1 MNFEIWMNGQV
12 LSKLAAFFTGH
23 WRTAAAERQRA
34 RAALGMHAE
43 GARTAELQQAAP
55 IPADGRGPRR
65 QPGCNSWGE
74 RGRTPR
80 WQGTD
85 GAGCRRFELDGDGD
99 GRAPNGGVRRLRRGL
114 IQEEGGEGASDRAQ
128 PAKNE
133 RRRRFEFTGEVA
145 TSVPADG
152 CGRARRGAWAFLGI
166 SGSGEGGQRLPAG
179 SLVDADGVELRTGE
193 AVALAS
199 SGTNGR
205 RRSSGFGSS
214 APGGAAESLASGR
227 RSAWRSKA
235 PVTNYS
241 DVAR

>member
-1 MNFEIWMNGQV
+1 MLKV
-12 LSKLAAFFTGH
+12 LARLNCSRQHLSLLMGEDRGGNQDA
-23 WRTAAAERQRA
+23 TAGVSVE
-34 RAALGMHAE
+34 
-43 GARTAELQQAAP
+43 ELRDGRDRMEQAA
-55 IPADGRGPRR
+55 DGSSSTATVMAGLQMVAFDGSDVVLFKKRV
-65 QPGCNSWGE
+65 
-74 RGRTPR
+74 GR
-80 WQGTD
+80 
-85 GAGCRRFELDGDGD
+85 
-99 GRAPNGGVRRLRRGL
+99 
-114 IQEEGGEGASDRAQ
+114 GASDRAQ